1 MIFYCKNDGTAGFV
15 ILIWN
20 YRAFYD
26 ALLIVFNKMIKLEL
40 V

>member
-1 MIFYCKNDGTAGFV
+1 MVDFMIS
-15 ILIWN
+15 IWN

-26 ALLIVFNKMIKLEL
+26 TLLIVFNKMIKLEL